1 MVIEQHRKT
10 FNDGF
15 VSVMKQE
22 TIRNAAKKVIGH
34 KPIEI
39 TKLRFN
45 EMSFREVDI
54 QFAESIGGQ
63 LDMKIEVLNAPVF
76 NSKNVSRLT
85 IQLRDE
91 NYSIIKTDKYKK
103 SLYLYLQKVGD
114 IDESQRID

>member
-1 MVIEQHRKT
+1 MAIEQHRKT

-15 VSVMKQE
+15 VNVMKQE

-39 TKLRFN
+39 AKLRFSETSIR
-45 EMSFREVDI
+45 EMDI
-54 QFAESIGGQ
+54 NFAESVGLQ

-76 NSKNVSRLT
+76 NRKSVDKLT

-91 NYSIIKTDKYKK
+91 NYSIIKTDKSKN
-103 SLYLYLQKVGD
+103 SLYLYLQRIGEQL
-114 IDESQRID
+114 DESE

>member
-1 MVIEQHRKT
+1 MAIEQHRKT

-39 TKLRFN
+39 AKLRFS

-63 LDMKIEVLNAPVF
+63 LDRKIEVLNAPVF
-76 NSKNVSRLT
+76 NSKNADKLT
-85 IQLRDE
+85 ICLQDD
-91 NYSIIKTDKYKK
+91 NYSIIKTDRYKK
-103 SLYLYLQKVGD
+103 SLFLYLQKVGD
-114 IDESQRID
+114 LDESGTVN